1 LHGKQAKGRKA
12 AEEFGKFRET
22 LAIWPGAWGCR
33 SDAVI
38 GRSKVNGAD
47 HPYLVLEQINYLLS
61 KVK

>member
-1 LHGKQAKGRKA
+1 MANRPKGGKPPKSSVS
-12 AEEFGKFRET
+12 RET
-22 LAIWPGAWGCR
+22 LAIWTGSWGYR

-38 GRSKVNGAD
+38 GRSQANGAD